1 MEWNGIESELSSRIE
16 GIGVPSFPNEWNGM
30 EWNPNYL
37 QKLKVSGFPR
47 SLEKHR
53 RAKEGN
59 REKEKIQQIEKDGKN
74 HRKVLQ

>member
-1 MEWNGIESELSSRIE
+1 MKSTGAQKKETG
-16 GIGVPSFPNEWNGM
+16 NGM
-30 EWNPNYL
+30 EWNPNYI